1 MSFAD
6 KVTILRILLIPI
18 FVSFLFY
25 FDEKHLYLKY
35 VLLGVFG
42 LAVLTDYFDGLV
54 ARIKKEKSEIG
65 QVIDPLADKL
75 LLLTAFISLYALR
88 KSLPLSSNIP
98 LWVVLVIVSRD
109 LIILL
114 GVMLLYFLKIEIP
127 IAPSMWGKFT
137 TFFQM
142 LTVLWVIADIPFSLS
157 LFSCKD
163 ISFSSV
169 IWTTAVIFTLIS
181 GTGYFVRGI
190 KSINTKIN
198 RSATSK

>member
-6 KVTILRILLIPI
+6 KLSILRILLIPV
-18 FVSFLFY
+18 FVSLLFY
-25 FDEKHLYLKY
+25 FNEARLYLRY
-35 VLLGVFG
+35 VLLTVFG
-42 LAVLTDYFDGLV
+42 IAVLTDFFDGLV

-88 KSLPLSSNIP
+88 NSLPLNHQIP

-114 GVMLLYFLKIEIP
+114 GVMILYFLKIEIP

-142 LTVLWVIADIPFSLS
+142 ITILSVIMDLPFSN
-157 LFSCKD
+157 F
-163 ISFSSV
+163 
-169 IWTTAVIFTLIS
+169 IWTFAVIFTLIS
-181 GTGYFVRGI
+181 GIGYFTRGVR
-190 KSINTKIN
+190 SI
-198 RSATSK
+198 SAKTSANG

>member
-25 FDEKHLYLKY
+25 FDEKHLYLRY

-75 LLLTAFISLYALR
+75 LLLTAFIALYALR

-98 LWVVLVIVSRD
+98 LWVVLIIVSRD

-114 GVMLLYFLKIEIP
+114 GVMILYFLKIEVP
-127 IAPSMWGKFT
+127 IAPSMWGKLT

-142 LTVLWVIADIPFSLS
+142 LTVLWVIMDVPFSVGILGYKNIPFSA
-157 LFSCKD
+157 
-163 ISFSSV
+163 V
-169 IWTTAVIFTLIS
+169 IWTVAVIFTLIS
-181 GTGYFVRGI
+181 GAGYFTRGI
-190 KSINTKIN
+190 KSINAKLN
-198 RSATSK
+198 SSHK

>member
-25 FDEKHLYLKY
+25 FDKNHLYLRY

-42 LAVLTDYFDGLV
+42 LAMLTDYFDGLV

-88 KSLPLSSNIP
+88 RSLPLSSNIP

-114 GVMLLYFLKIEIP
+114 GVAILYFLKIEIP

-142 LTVLWVIADIPFSLS
+142 LTILWVIADIPFSINIIGY
-157 LFSCKD
+157 KD
-163 ISFSSV
+163 IPFSSV
-169 IWTTAVIFTLIS
+169 IWTVAVIFTLIS
-181 GTGYFVRGI
+181 GAGYFTRGI
-190 KSINTKIN
+190 KSINAKIN
-198 RSATSK
+198 SSRK

>member
-6 KVTILRILLIPI
+6 KLSVLRILLIPV
-18 FVSFLFY
+18 FVSLLFY
-25 FDEKHLYLKY
+25 FNETRLYLRY
-35 VLLGVFG
+35 VLLAVFG
-42 LAVLTDYFDGLV
+42 IAVLTDFFDGLV

-88 KSLPLSSNIP
+88 NSLPLIHQIP
-98 LWVVLVIVSRD
+98 LWVVLIIVSRD

-114 GVMLLYFLKIEIP
+114 GVVILYFLKIEIP

-142 LTVLWVIADIPFSLS
+142 ITILSVIMDIPFSNIVWL
-157 LFSCKD
+157 L
-163 ISFSSV
+163 
-169 IWTTAVIFTLIS
+169 AVIFTLIS
-181 GTGYFVRGI
+181 GIGYFTRGI
-190 KSINTKIN
+190 KSITLKA
-198 RSATSK
+198 SANG

>member
-6 KVTILRILLIPI
+6 KVTILRILLIPF

-25 FDEKHLYLKY
+25 FDADHLYLRY

-88 KSLPLSSNIP
+88 RSLPLGVSIP

-114 GVMLLYFLKIEIP
+114 GVIILHFLKIEIP

-142 LTVLWVIADIPFSLS
+142 LTVLCVIADMR
-157 LFSCKD
+157 
-163 ISFSSV
+163 FSSIV
-169 IWTTAVIFTLIS
+169 WTVAVIFTLIS
-181 GTGYFVRGI
+181 GIGYFARGI
-190 KSINTKIN
+190 KSINAKIN
-198 RSATSK
+198 SAHK

>member
-25 FDEKHLYLKY
+25 FDANHLYLRY

-42 LAVLTDYFDGLV
+42 LAMLTDYFDGLV

-75 LLLTAFISLYALR
+75 LLLTAYICLYALR
-88 KSLPLSSNIP
+88 RSLPLSSSIP

-114 GVMLLYFLKIEIP
+114 GVMILYFLKIEIP
-127 IAPSMWGKFT
+127 ITPSMWGKFT

-142 LTVLWVIADIPFSLS
+142 LTVLWVIADIPFSL
-157 LFSCKD
+157 KIPGWQN
-163 ISFSSV
+163 ISFSSI
-169 IWTTAVIFTLIS
+169 IWTVAVIFTLIS
-181 GTGYFVRGI
+181 GAGYFARGI
-190 KSINTKIN
+190 KSINAKLN
-198 RSATSK
+198 SSHN

>member
-25 FDEKHLYLKY
+25 FDKDHLYLRF

-42 LAVLTDYFDGLV
+42 LAMLTDYFDGLV

-88 KSLPLSSNIP
+88 KSLPLASNIP

-114 GVMLLYFLKIEIP
+114 GVVTLYFLKIEIP

-142 LTVLWVIADIPFSLS
+142 LTVLWVIADIHFSIS
-157 LFSCKD
+157 IFGYRN

-169 IWTTAVIFTLIS
+169 IWTVAVIFTLIS
-181 GTGYFVRGI
+181 GAGYFIRGI
-190 KSINTKIN
+190 KSINAKIN
-198 RSATSK
+198 SSGK

>member
-18 FVSFLFY
+18 FVSLLFY
-25 FDEKHLYLKY
+25 FDPQRLYLRY

-42 LAVLTDYFDGLV
+42 LAVLTDFFDGLV
-54 ARIKKEKSEIG
+54 ARIKQEKSEIG

-75 LLLTAFISLYALR
+75 LLLTAFISFYALR
-88 KSLPLSSNIP
+88 KSLPLQFQIP

-114 GVMLLYFLKIEIP
+114 GVGILYFLKIEIP
-127 IAPSMWGKFT
+127 IAPSMWGKLT

-142 LTVLWVIADIPFSLS
+142 ITILCVIMDVPFSNY
-157 LFSCKD
+157 
-163 ISFSSV
+163 
-169 IWTTAVIFTLIS
+169 IWTVAVIFTLIS
-181 GTGYFVRGI
+181 GCGYFIRGI
-190 KSINTKIN
+190 RSINTKAN
-198 RSATSK
+198 PAHT